1 MLGAITKFGGPEVG
15 GVSAGVQGLMDTSFS
30 LWSAWGSVINP
41 QESIKN
47 SLHNDI
53 VKLQDFLVCEVQ
65 SIVGAAQSAIEQDM
79 SQVRGEGVDGPGW
92 HRIR

>member
-1 MLGAITKFGGPEVG
+1 
-15 GVSAGVQGLMDTSFS
+15 MDTSFS
-30 LWSAWGSVINP
+30 LWSAWDSVINP

-79 SQVRGEGVDGPGW
+79 SQVRGQGVDGPGW
-92 HRIR
+92 HRIRWHMMIWNGMS